1 MKRFLRN
8 VVNDFDIRDF
18 LLICGWGMIGY
29 GIRLKYG
36 LWLSF
41 IICGS
46 LLMLVAYLMI
56 GRPPHDRKPYD
67 ST

>member
-1 MKRFLRN
+1 MWKN
-8 VVNDFDIRDF
+8 IIKDFDIRDLF
-18 LLICGWGMIGY
+18 LICGWGMIGY

-36 LWLSF
+36 LWLSL

-56 GRPPHDRKPYD
+56 GRPNDRKPYD